1 MDAKILNSGVLKSQ
15 SHQSRPTELRGLDSR
30 PLTVVIYAPLPA
42 GKVGKLTREETE
54 AGTGRAGNNW
64 RTQIR
69 GREEHVNW
77 EQENKEE
84 DSGAIGTDQVWWN
97 SHEERQ
103 SLAWVTPAGPK
114 VMRKEREK
122 ERHRDGQKEE
132 RYKTLARAFVK
143 SWEHWEGLC
152 FICGL
157 LLSDWLMLCYI
168 LSLLATFF
176 LH

>member
-1 MDAKILNSGVLKSQ
+1 MRRYQQVKLEDWPGKKPRLARAELKNTDK
-15 SHQSRPTELRGLDSR
+15 R
-30 PLTVVIYAPLPA
+30 
-42 GKVGKLTREETE
+42 
-54 AGTGRAGNNW
+54 
-64 RTQIR
+64 
-69 GREEHVNW
+69 REEHVNW

-114 VMRKEREK
+114 VMRKERE
-122 ERHRDGQKEE
+122 EQRHRDGEKKE

-143 SWEHWEGLC
+143 PWEHWEGLC

-157 LLSDWLMLCYI
+157 QLLDWLLLYYI
-168 LSLLATFF
+168 LSLWLLSAYTKRCLPT
-176 LH
+176 LHVCSVSSCLSP